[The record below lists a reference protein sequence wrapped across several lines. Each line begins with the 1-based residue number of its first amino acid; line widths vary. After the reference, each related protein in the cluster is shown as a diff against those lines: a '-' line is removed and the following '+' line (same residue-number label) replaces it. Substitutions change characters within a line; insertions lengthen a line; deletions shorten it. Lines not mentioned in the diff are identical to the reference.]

1 MKMAENLTNK
11 TLHFELVS
19 PERVVLSEEAV
30 MVVIPGKMGDLG
42 IMAGHAPL
50 SSSIRPG
57 VVSVHL
63 PSGIIQK
70 IFVTDGF
77 ADVSGESCSLLAE
90 EAIDINDI
98 NCIEIEETLKT
109 LNADL
114 DTAKDD
120 TIKFEKLRQQI
131 TIAQEKIFART
142 QFSSGS
148 KVENPVEA

>member
-1 MKMAENLTNK
+1 MTENLTNK

-19 PERVVLSEEAV
+19 PERVVLSEKAV

-42 IMAGHAPL
+42 ILAGHAPL

-63 PSGIIQK
+63 PSGTVQK

-77 ADVSGESCSLLAE
+77 ADVSGEACSLLAE
-90 EAIDINDI
+90 EAIDISDI
-98 NCIEIEETLKT
+98 NRTETEETLKV

-114 DTAKDD
+114 DAAKDD
-120 TIKFEKLRQQI
+120 TIKFENLRKQI
-131 TIAQEKIFART
+131 TIAQEKISAYT
-142 QFSSGS
+142 QHSSVS
-148 KVENPVEA
+148 KVENPVKA

>member
-1 MKMAENLTNK
+1 MTENLTNK

-42 IMAGHAPL
+42 ILAGHAPL

-63 PSGIIQK
+63 PSGTVKK

-77 ADVSGESCSLLAE
+77 SDVSGESCSLLAE

-98 NCIEIEETLKT
+98 NCAETEETLKI
-109 LNADL
+109 LNTDL
-114 DTAKDD
+114 DAAKDD
-120 TIKFEKLRQQI
+120 TIKFENLRKQI
-131 TIAQEKIFART
+131 TIAQEKIFACT
-142 QFSSGS
+142 QHSSGS
-148 KVENPVEA
+148 KIENPVEA